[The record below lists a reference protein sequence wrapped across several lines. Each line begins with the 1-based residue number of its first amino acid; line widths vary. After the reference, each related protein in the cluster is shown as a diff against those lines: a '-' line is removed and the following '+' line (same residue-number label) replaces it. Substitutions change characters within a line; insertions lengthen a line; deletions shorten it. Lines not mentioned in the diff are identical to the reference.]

1 MLPIQQL
8 QELIQ
13 GKKVAFIGA
22 GVSHKRCIEQFV
34 ELGAQVTL
42 CDQKKSLDDFGDYAD
57 TLRRLKVNLS
67 LGEHYTDGFAG
78 QDIIMRTPGYE
89 YYKPALQAALKAGAM
104 VTSEVELFF
113 EFCPC
118 EIVAVTGSDGKTTT
132 TTLISKMFEAAG
144 RKVFLG
150 GNIGAALLPQLAD
163 VTSDAVAVVELSSFQ
178 LISMRRSPKVA
189 VVTNVTPNHLDHHKD
204 MQEYIDAKRNILL
217 WQTPPC
223 RAVLGFENDITRG
236 MEKDCKGEQVWFTR
250 LHETDR
256 GAFLRESDDMLCYA
270 ENGVVTPIL
279 PRKEIQLRGLHNV
292 ENLLAA
298 CAAVWGRVPIE
309 AMRQVGSTFT
319 GVEHRIEPVR
329 TLDGVTYYNDS
340 IASSPTRTIAGL
352 RSFDQKII
360 LIAGGYDKK
369 IPYEPLAP
377 EIIAHVKTLVLMGA
391 TGPRIEKA
399 VRECDGFAGSGLTIL
414 HADTLRTEHPLTLPG
429 WQPAAPLTLWELPK
443 GRALPLPPAPP
454 AELVP
459 DKAPSMLPVS
469 RLVFAESDA
478 EADEFYSA
486 ACTALAHGV
495 GTCRALL
502 HNGRPVCTVGCYEQS
517 DTESYMAAGVTDP
530 AWQGRGLARYLIV
543 GLANELTAERAVRFA
558 CFPALCGFYAQLG
571 FLQIGKIQHYTTDW
585 NTT

>member
-1 MLPIQQL
+1 MLPIEQL
-8 QELIQ
+8 QNLIQ

-42 CDQKKSLDDFGDYAD
+42 CDQKKSLEDFGAYAD
-57 TLRRLKVNLS
+57 TLRRLHVRLS

-89 YYKPALQAALKAGAM
+89 YYKPELQAALQAGTK

-113 EFCPC
+113 ELCPC

-150 GNIGAALLPQLAD
+150 GNIGVALLPQLAD
-163 VTSDAVAVVELSSFQ
+163 VTPEAVAVVELSSFQ
-178 LISMRRSPKVA
+178 LISMRVSPKVA

-217 WQTPPC
+217 WQVPPC
-223 RAVLGFENDITRG
+223 RAVLGFENEISRG
-236 MEKDCKGEQVWFTR
+236 MQKDCKGEQVWFTR
-250 LHETDR
+250 LHDTDK
-256 GAFLRESDDMLCYA
+256 GAFLRESDDTLCYA

-279 PRKEIQLRGLHNV
+279 PRAEVKLRGLHNV

-298 CAAVWGRVPIE
+298 IAAVWGRVPVE

-352 RSFDQKII
+352 RSFNQKII

-377 EIIAHVKTLVLMGA
+377 EILAHVKTLVLMGA
-391 TGPRIEKA
+391 TGPRIEAA
-399 VRECDGFAGSGLTIL
+399 VRGCAGFDESALTIL
-414 HADTLRTEHPLTLPG
+414 HAD
-429 WQPAAPLTLWELPK
+429 
-443 GRALPLPPAPP
+443 
-454 AELVP
+454 
-459 DKAPSMLPVS
+459 SMQHAV
-469 RLVFAESDA
+469 E
-478 EADEFYSA
+478 
-486 ACTALAHGV
+486 
-495 GTCRALL
+495 
-502 HNGRPVCTVGCYEQS
+502 
-517 DTESYMAAGVTDP
+517 
-530 AWQGRGLARYLIV
+530 LARGAAQPGDVVSLSPASASFDLYPNFEVRGRDYKNIV
-543 GLANELTAERAVRFA
+543 NNL
-558 CFPALCGFYAQLG
+558 
-571 FLQIGKIQHYTTDW
+571 K
-585 NTT
+585 